1 MKKKAGLTIRK
12 KMFISYISVTLL
24 LIATGIIGIF
34 YVGRVYNNGRDIYEN
49 NIKSVECLKSISEN
63 LKELDK
69 CIFHLIVAEKWQ
81 YEEECGDKI
90 DALIADNVSLLE
102 AYSKFE
108 ITDKEKELYEQG
120 KASVLEYHE
129 QVDRLIKATQLE
141 NEADT
146 MKMYQEDLLPIANS
160 TNELIET
167 AVDVAIDQAKQA
179 NADNQ
184 NIYNEIIWIICF
196 FMLIAVIIAIII
208 SYRMSSYILSKLKSI
223 QMMAKRMSEYNV
235 SDDIETFENDEFG
248 ATVEAL
254 NESQFMVRELLDK
267 IISESAVISNMGEEV
282 SLAVRKSEQR
292 IEYVNVRILEYEKLA
307 NQVEEHVKEVVHG
320 RDMSE
325 EEERTINQI
334 RDMLE
339 EAKEIRES
347 ARKELS
353 SIATY
358 LEQIGITSDYQNEIA
373 NNHKEQV
380 KKFKVKERED

>member
-49 NIKSVECLKSISEN
+49 NIKAVECLKSISEN